1 MLKRYGDEAHSQ
13 SARRAD
19 ELAAERDHDGA
30 AIWRLITDAV
40 AQLANTTPSG
50 PVH

>member
-1 MLKRYGDEAHSQ
+1 MARMREARVPGAPTSY
-13 SARRAD
+13 
-19 ELAAERDHDGA
+19 ELGAEDDHNGA

-50 PVH
+50 PVN